1 MFKGINSYRQSKKLA
16 PLVEV
21 SKAECLAGKVAE
33 EIEKTPCENVNQF
46 YPSTVSGGSNIPNLR
61 KHIEKCDINITTTTD
76 GVILPVCVPKLEP
89 TIVLSNYTHSDR
101 CAQFLNNSK
110 YSGAGLGSEDDWMV
124 LVLTTNTATGT
135 FSASSATSL
144 LHSNVA
150 SVGLFLFALL
160 LLLTNF
166 FHWAL
171 WSFFL
176 SFILWDMDPL
186 ISLLLCNVLWNVRCE
201 VNLINYELI
210 CVVVI
215 TFSKAILSKFSINHY
230 CYPKRY
236 HIQLAFLCFFLYLMV
251 LGAFGWAHYRASLS
265 IDQVN

>member
-1 MFKGINSYRQSKKLA
+1 MESLKLSLFLLPLLFAFIAFSNSVLSDDKEESVFKGINSYRQSKKLA

-46 YPSTVSGGSNIPNLR
+46 YPSTVSGGGNIPNLR

-135 FSASSATSL
+135 FSASSATSSTSL
-144 LHSNVA
+144 LHVYI
-150 SVGLFLFALL
+150 LFLFALL
-160 LLLTNF
+160 LLHTNF
-166 FHWAL
+166 FH
-171 WSFFL
+171 
-176 SFILWDMDPL
+176 
-186 ISLLLCNVLWNVRCE
+186 
-201 VNLINYELI
+201 
-210 CVVVI
+210 
-215 TFSKAILSKFSINHY
+215 
-230 CYPKRY
+230 
-236 HIQLAFLCFFLYLMV
+236 
-251 LGAFGWAHYRASLS
+251 
-265 IDQVN
+265 